1 MLPLPR
7 LLAIRGSRS
16 LGRRGAVRG
25 PGVLMGPSWRTPTTS
40 GCDMVVD
47 ALVLA
52 LRGGADVLCHRG
64 TAPA

>member
-1 MLPLPR
+1 MLPLPW

-25 PGVLMGPSWRTPTTS
+25 PGVLMGPSWRTSTTS
-40 GCDMVVD
+40 GCDLVVD
-47 ALVLA
+47 VLVLA
-52 LRGGADVLCHRG
+52 LRDGADVLCHRG